1 MNPDS
6 LASDLLGYAAAALVL
21 ITFMA
26 QSMRALRTIAIASNL
41 AFIAYA
47 VMADLPP
54 VLALHLVLLPLNAWR
69 LWQASRTRREPEPQ
83 QRNEPSI
90 VLPAPKLASFRAGGT
105 PVMPGP
111 RPRSEQLRA
120 MLRRQGLENPMARGP
135 SAPQVAVR
143 PRGCRRADA
152 LQRGPS

>member
-21 ITFMA
+21 ITFVA

-47 VMADLPP
+47 LVASLPP

-69 LWQASRTRREPEPQ
+69 LWQASRPMRKPEPL
-83 QRNEPSI
+83 QRVEPSI
-90 VLPAPKLASFRAGGT
+90 VLPAPRLASFRAGAT
-105 PVMPGP
+105 PVAPP
-111 RPRSEQLRA
+111 PLQRSEQLRA
-120 MLRRQGLENPMARGP
+120 MLRRQGLENPMAR
-135 SAPQVAVR
+135 
-143 PRGCRRADA
+143 
-152 LQRGPS
+152 